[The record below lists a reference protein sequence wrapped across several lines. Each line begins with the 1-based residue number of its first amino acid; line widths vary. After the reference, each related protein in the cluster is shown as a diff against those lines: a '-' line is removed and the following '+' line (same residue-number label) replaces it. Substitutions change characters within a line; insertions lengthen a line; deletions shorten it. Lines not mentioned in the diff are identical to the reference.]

1 MIASF
6 RPIFVAFISV
16 LVTVVAR
23 EIVFPAPSAHL
34 FQPASLGD
42 LDAYVNCFIDGPA
55 SEKYDIAILGAP
67 FDTAT
72 TARPGARFGPRGIR
86 QGSRRL
92 SPSVG
97 WSVYTG
103 AWGPRPGESER
114 TPSGMALC

>member
-42 LDAYVNCFIDGPA
+42 LDAIDIVSGSQFSGLTTFANLPYVNCFIDGPA

-67 FDTAT
+67 FDTVSCGAKIFAT
-72 TARPGARFGPRGIR
+72 
-86 QGSRRL
+86 QCSRRN
-92 SPSVG
+92 
-97 WSVYTG
+97 
-103 AWGPRPGESER
+103 
-114 TPSGMALC
+114 LCCSSIVQAVL